1 MTTRPEIDPARS
13 LSTPPEWTQ
22 QAARIDRSD
31 PEWIDPSPEQA
42 RRCCAICLGC
52 PVGHNCLAAALITG
66 EPWGIWGGLNS
77 DQRADLARETGL
89 PAPTALPMHG
99 FRARYAKHG
108 CRCRACRYANT
119 TYISERRR
127 KASAA

>member
-1 MTTRPEIDPARS
+1 
-13 LSTPPEWTQ
+13 
-22 QAARIDRSD
+22 
-31 PEWIDPSPEQA
+31 
-42 RRCCAICLGC
+42 
-52 PVGHNCLAAALITG
+52 LAAALITG
-66 EPWGIWGGLNS
+66 EPWGIWGGLDPN
-77 DQRADLARETGL
+77 QRADVALGTGL
-89 PAPTALPMHG
+89 PVPTVLSMHG

>member
-1 MTTRPEIDPARS
+1 V
-13 LSTPPEWTQ
+13 
-22 QAARIDRSD
+22 DRSQSRAGSSLLCYLPWLSCTAQLLD
-31 PEWIDPSPEQA
+31 GRVDH
-42 RRCCAICLGC
+42 RRALG
-52 PVGHNCLAAALITG
+52 V
-66 EPWGIWGGLNS
+66 WGGLDPN
-77 DQRADLARETGL
+77 QRADVARETGL
-89 PAPTALPMHG
+89 PVPTVLPMRG